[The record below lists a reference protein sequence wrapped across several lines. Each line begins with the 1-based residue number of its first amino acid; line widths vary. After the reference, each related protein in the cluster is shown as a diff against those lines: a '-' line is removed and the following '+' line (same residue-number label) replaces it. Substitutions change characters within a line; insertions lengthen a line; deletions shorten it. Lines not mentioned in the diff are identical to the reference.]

1 MKLPAAPA
9 QYARGLFQPILS
21 TIERGVNACFA
32 KGQDLQLQNGE
43 RLILKSPNGTLYQI
57 KVDNSGSLSTGPV

>member
-1 MKLPAAPA
+1 MKLPAAPG

-21 TIERGVNACFA
+21 TIERGVNTCFT

-43 RLILKSPNGTLYQI
+43 RLILKSPDGTLHQI
-57 KVDNSGSLSTGPV
+57 KVDNSGNLSTGPV